1 MKKNNLIKNLIKGF
15 EYVVENADAIDK
27 IIEIGK
33 EITDWFKNIFNIG
46 DTPSYD
52 KDNATIDDTKK
63 INKILQTYIENYLEI
78 SKKYDDI
85 SKEQINKYFSQI
97 KNGLTDI
104 NEISQNNTENSD
116 KVIEDYI
123 FDSLEL
129 NKQSVLKSL
138 DKIYSNKIRDAY
150 SLSNSE
156 LLNILKMKQGREKR
170 KKMNEFSANT
180 LKNANTFLFSELKES
195 IAQQQKLVGKKLENY
210 MNSREEETKR
220 SIEKINE
227 ILDSVKT
234 GEKEKQE
241 LKNSYVELLD
251 EVKLFDEIFA

>member
-15 EYVVENADAIDK
+15 EYVIENAEAIDK
-27 IIEIGK
+27 IIEIG
-33 EITDWFKNIFNIG
+33 ERIADWFKNIFNIG
-46 DTPSYD
+46 DTPNYD

-63 INKILQTYIENYLEI
+63 INKILQTYIKNSLNI
-78 SKKYDDI
+78 SKEYDDI

-104 NEISQNNTENSD
+104 NEISQNNTENFD

-129 NKQSVLKSL
+129 NRQSTLKSL
-138 DKIYSNKIRDAY
+138 DKIYSNRIKDAY
-150 SLSNSE
+150 SLSNDE
-156 LLNILKMKQGREKR
+156 LLDILKMEKGREKR
-170 KKMNEFSANT
+170 KKINEFSINT
-180 LKNANTFLFSELKES
+180 LKNANKFLFDELKSS
-195 IAQQQKLVGKKLENY
+195 ISQQQNLVDKKLENY
-210 MNSREEETKR
+210 MNLREEETKR

-227 ILDSVKT
+227 ILDSIKT
-234 GEKEKQE
+234 GEKEKLQ
-241 LKNSYVELLD
+241 LKNSYVELLN

>member
-15 EYVVENADAIDK
+15 EYVVENADAFDK

-46 DTPSYD
+46 DAPSYD
-52 KDNATIDDTKK
+52 KDTTTIDETKK
-63 INKILQTYIENYLEI
+63 INEILKTYIKNSLKI
-78 SKKYDDI
+78 SKKYDEL
-85 SKEQINKYFSQI
+85 SKNEINKYFEQI
-97 KNGLTDI
+97 KKGLKDI
-104 NEISQNNTENSD
+104 NKISENSTENSD

-150 SLSNSE
+150 SLSNGE
-156 LLNILKMKQGREKR
+156 LLNILKMKQGQEKR

-195 IAQQQKLVGKKLENY
+195 IAQQQELVGKKLENY

>member
-1 MKKNNLIKNLIKGF
+1 MKKNNLIKNLI
-15 EYVVENADAIDK
+15 EYVTENAEAIDK
-27 IIEIGK
+27 IIKIG
-33 EITDWFKNIFNIG
+33 ERIVDWFKNIFNIG

-63 INKILQTYIENYLEI
+63 INKILQTYIKNSLNI
-78 SKKYDDI
+78 SKEYDDI

-104 NEISQNNTENSD
+104 NEISQNNTENFD

-129 NKQSVLKSL
+129 NRQSTLKSL
-138 DKIYSNKIRDAY
+138 DKIYSNRIKDAY
-150 SLSNSE
+150 SLSNNE
-156 LLNILKMKQGREKR
+156 LLDILKMENGREKR
-170 KKMNEFSANT
+170 KKINEVSINT
-180 LKNANTFLFSELKES
+180 LKNANKFLFDELKSS
-195 IAQQQKLVGKKLENY
+195 ISQQQNLVDKKLENY
-210 MNSREEETKR
+210 MNLREEETKR

-227 ILDSVKT
+227 ILDSIKT
-234 GEKEKQE
+234 GEKEKLQ
-241 LKNSYVELLD
+241 LKNSYVELLN

>member
-63 INKILQTYIENYLEI
+63 INKILQTCIENSLEI

>member
-1 MKKNNLIKNLIKGF
+1 MKKNNLIKNLI
-15 EYVVENADAIDK
+15 EYVTENAEAIDK
-27 IIEIGK
+27 IIKIG
-33 EITDWFKNIFNIG
+33 ERIVDWFKNIFNIG

-63 INKILQTYIENYLEI
+63 INKILQTYIENSLKI
-78 SKKYDDI
+78 SKKYDDT

-104 NEISQNNTENSD
+104 NEISQNNTENFD

-129 NKQSVLKSL
+129 NRQSTLKSL
-138 DKIYSNKIRDAY
+138 DKIYSNRIKDAY
-150 SLSNSE
+150 SLSNDE
-156 LLNILKMKQGREKR
+156 LLDILKMEKGREK
-170 KKMNEFSANT
+170 KKKINEFSINT
-180 LKNANTFLFSELKES
+180 LKNANKFLFDELKNS
-195 IAQQQKLVGKKLENY
+195 ISQQQNLVEKKLENY
-210 MNSREEETKR
+210 MNLREDETRR

>member
-15 EYVVENADAIDK
+15 EYVVENADT

-63 INKILQTYIENYLEI
+63 INKILQTYIENSLKI
-78 SKKYDDI
+78 SKKYDEI

-97 KNGLTDI
+97 ENGLTDI
-104 NEISQNNTENSD
+104 NEISQNNTENFD

-129 NKQSVLKSL
+129 NRQSTLKSL
-138 DKIYSNKIRDAY
+138 DKIYSNR
-150 SLSNSE
+150 NNE
-156 LLNILKMKQGREKR
+156 LLDILKMENGREKR
-170 KKMNEFSANT
+170 KKINEFSINT
-180 LKNANTFLFSELKES
+180 LKNANKFLFDELKSS
-195 IAQQQKLVGKKLENY
+195 ISQQQNLVDKKLENY
-210 MNSREEETKR
+210 MNLREEETKR

-227 ILDSVKT
+227 ILDSIKT
-234 GEKEKQE
+234 GEKEKLQ
-241 LKNSYVELLD
+241 LKNSYVELLN

>member
-63 INKILQTYIENYLEI
+63 INKILQTYIENSLEI

>member
-63 INKILQTYIENYLEI
+63 INKILQTYIENSLEI

-241 LKNSYVELLD
+241 LKNNYVELLD